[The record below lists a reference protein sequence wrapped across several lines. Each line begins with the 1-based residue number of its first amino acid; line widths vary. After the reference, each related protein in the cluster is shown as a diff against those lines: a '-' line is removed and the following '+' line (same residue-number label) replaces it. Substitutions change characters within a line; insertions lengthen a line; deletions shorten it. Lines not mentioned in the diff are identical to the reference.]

1 MTENRLRTG
10 LILLIGAIGVFQ
22 PFSIDPY
29 IPNIPFIASDLNAQ
43 ATLVSQS
50 LTFVTLGISVGTVI
64 AGPLS
69 DAIGRRLPVLI
80 ALAGFASAS
89 ILAASAGNVE
99 VFFTGRALQ
108 GFFAACAAVVA
119 NAMLRDLYQGLL
131 LIKALA
137 RSILLMGTSWFI
149 GPIFGSVL
157 QSFTNWRGLGY
168 ILATIAAL
176 LFVVIAWK
184 LTDTM
189 TLEQRTKTT
198 AREVGSRFVQLL
210 KDRVF
215 LGLVIIQATISIA
228 LFSYLNL
235 SPFLYQHPYG
245 IGPSQIGFFM
255 AINSV
260 CSYAGAQL
268 GAAITKK
275 IRPQYV
281 LLGSLILGSSAGAL
295 MVITA
300 IFNLSVTFFIIALAL
315 FILSFGISV
324 TPIMGL
330 AMDAHPG
337 EAGTAAAIVAVAGTL
352 ATTIA
357 GPYYAIL
364 SHTSPLGMGLTQ
376 FGFLAAAILLLFV
389 VVRPNKM
396 EVMK

>member
-1 MTENRLRTG
+1 MTETKLRTG
-10 LILLIGAIGVFQ
+10 LILLIGALGIFQ

-29 IPNIPFIASDLNAQ
+29 IPNIPFIAADLNAQ
-43 ATLVSQS
+43 ATLIAQN
-50 LTFVTLGISVGTVI
+50 LTFLTLGISAGTVV
-64 AGPLS
+64 AGPMS

-80 ALAGFASAS
+80 ALAGFALSSILSAS
-89 ILAASAGNVE
+89 ATSVE

-149 GPIFGSVL
+149 GPIFGSAL

-168 ILATIAAL
+168 ILAAIASIL
-176 LFVVIAWK
+176 LLVVFVK
-184 LTDTM
+184 LPDTM
-189 TLEQRTKTT
+189 TKEQRTKTT
-198 AREVGSRFVQLL
+198 AKEVAKRFTHLL

-215 LGLVIIQATISIA
+215 LGLVIIQATISIG

-235 SPFLYQHPYG
+235 SPFLYQNTYG

-255 AINSV
+255 AINSGF
-260 CSYAGAQL
+260 SYLGAQF

-281 LLGSLILGSSAGAL
+281 LLGSLILGSSAGGL
-295 MVITA
+295 MVITS
-300 IFNLSVTFFIIALAL
+300 IFNLPVTVFIIALAL

-330 AMDAHPG
+330 AMDSHPE
-337 EAGTAAAIVAVAGTL
+337 EAGTAAAIIAVAGTL

-364 SHTSPLGMGLTQ
+364 SHTSPIGMGLTQ
-376 FGFLAAAILLLFV
+376 FGFLALAIVLLFA